1 MILGL
6 APMDGVT
13 DFVYRQITQEIFEQH
28 GDKKNHTLWKRTEFM
43 SADGYMINPSRLVKH
58 LISSSEEQNLI
69 AQIYGGN
76 IDTLLKTAQDI
87 ERKYPF
93 FH

>member
-1 MILGL
+1 
-6 APMDGVT
+6 MDGVT
-13 DFVYRQITQEIFEQH
+13 DYSYRRIVQEMFDRYGE
-28 GDKKNHTLWKRTEFM
+28 KKHTLWKRTEFM

-58 LISSSEEQNLI
+58 LITCEDESNLI

-87 ERKYPF
+87 EQKYPF
-93 FH
+93 FQ